1 VTVPGNDHV
10 TGVTYK
16 VDIMRTEQEML
27 DLILN
32 VAQNDANIRAVI
44 MNGSRVNPDAPKDPF
59 QDFDIVYLVRD
70 VEPYVRNWKF
80 IQPFGELMILQ
91 TPEDMVD
98 PPAEND
104 GHYTYLMQFLD
115 GNRIDLSFYP
125 LRSIPALIADSLT
138 VVLLDKDHLIPELPP
153 PSDRD
158 YHPKKPGAKAF
169 GDCCNEFWWVNPYAA
184 KGLWRD
190 ELTYAKHM
198 LDVYVREQLMKML
211 AWYVG
216 VHTDFQRSTGKMG
229 KYLKRYL
236 DRDMW
241 KLLERTYAGS
251 SSDEIWDSLFA
262 MGDLFRQT
270 ARCVAD
276 QLGFDYPEQ
285 DDRNVTTYLQRI
297 RALPSDATSL

>member
-1 VTVPGNDHV
+1 
-10 TGVTYK
+10 
-16 VDIMRTEQEML
+16 MRTEQEML

-32 VAQNDANIRAVI
+32 VAQNDDDIRGVI
-44 MNGSRVNPDAPKDPF
+44 MNGSRVNPDAPKDLF
-59 QDFDIVYLVRD
+59 QDFDIVYFVRD
-70 VEPYVRNWKF
+70 VEPYRKNWNF
-80 IQPFGELMILQ
+80 IKPFGELMILQ

-115 GNRIDLSFYP
+115 GNRIDLSFCP
-125 LRSIPALIADSLT
+125 LQSIPALTADSLT
-138 VVLLDKDHLIPELPP
+138 VVLLDKDHVIPDLPP

-158 YHPKKPGAKAF
+158 YLPKKPTAKSF
-169 GDCCNEFWWVNPYAA
+169 DDCCNEFWWVNPYVA

-198 LDVYVREQLMKML
+198 LDVYVRDKLMNML

-216 VHTDFQRSTGKMG
+216 MQTDFQRSPGKMG

-236 DRDMW
+236 DPDMW
-241 KLLERTYAGS
+241 RLLERTFADS
-251 SSDEIWDSLFA
+251 QPEHIWDSLFA
-262 MGDLFRQT
+262 MDDLFRQT

-276 QLGFDYPEQ
+276 TFGFDYPEQ
-285 DDRNVTTYLQRI
+285 EDQNVTTYLQRI